1 MSGLG
6 ALLNIAGSALSAH
19 KYGVEVTANN
29 IANVDTPGYTRQTAQ
44 LQSTIPETSG
54 NLIMGRGVEIE
65 SVISATDQFVE
76 KQLSDQK
83 TNLAFY
89 QEQNNYV
96 ERIEQLF
103 SPSDSSGISSTL
115 SAFWNSWQEVANN
128 PSGTAERVVLADD
141 AALLTESFN
150 RLDQG
155 LDAVTTDLD
164 DALQAGVEDVNV
176 LTREI
181 AGLNQQILKAEAG
194 GATAHTLRD
203 QRNTKLGELAEYME
217 ISTFETDDGSL
228 TVMGAGGNDLV
239 RGNHSF
245 DLSIQNDRIMLA
257 GSGTTQRDITDAVQN
272 GKMGGWLDM
281 RDNVVAGYQQDLDDL
296 SHALIWQV
304 NAQHSQGAGLSAF
317 DAVTGTYGV
326 ENTDTVAL
334 ADGASG
340 LAFSD
345 KIDASGGTGFKF
357 WVYDDTGEV
366 VPQSGQNYA
375 DIAIDST
382 TTLEDLVTALNGV
395 DSNITASITNENT
408 IEITGGNGYSFAFS
422 EDTSNVLAALGI
434 NTFFAGETAG
444 DMAVNGTI
452 QSDSTSIAAGYVQAD
467 GSVASGDNTNAMAI
481 ADLQSTRTSIGTVQ
495 GRVGQLETTTENYY
509 YTMLSSMGTTFS
521 GITSKMETSE
531 VMVQQLSDMRESISG
546 VSLDEEMVNLMSYQ
560 SAYASAAKLI
570 TTADEMMDTLLGI
583 R

>member
-1 MSGLG
+1 M
-6 ALLNIAGSALSAH
+6 
-19 KYGVEVTANN
+19 K
-29 IANVDTPGYTRQTAQ
+29 
-44 LQSTIPETSG
+44 
-54 NLIMGRGVEIE
+54 
-65 SVISATDQFVE
+65 
-76 KQLSDQK
+76 
-83 TNLAFY
+83 
-89 QEQNNYV
+89 
-96 ERIEQLF
+96 
-103 SPSDSSGISSTL
+103 
-115 SAFWNSWQEVANN
+115 
-128 PSGTAERVVLADD
+128 
-141 AALLTESFN
+141 
-150 RLDQG
+150 
-155 LDAVTTDLD
+155 
-164 DALQAGVEDVNV
+164 
-176 LTREI
+176 
-181 AGLNQQILKAEAG
+181 
-194 GATAHTLRD
+194 
-203 QRNTKLGELAEYME
+203 
-217 ISTFETDDGSL
+217 ISTFESDDGSL

-245 DLSIQNDRIMLA
+245 DLSLQNDRIMIA
-257 GSGTTQRDITDAVQN
+257 GSGTSQRDITDAVQN

-281 RDNVVAGYQQDLDDL
+281 RDNVVGGYQQDLGDL
-296 SHALIWQV
+296 GQALIWQV

-317 DAVTGTYGV
+317 DTVTGTYGV

-357 WVYDDTGEV
+357 WVYDDAGEV
-366 VPQSGQNYA
+366 VPQGVQNYA

-395 DSNITASITNENT
+395 DSNITAGITDANT
-408 IEITGGNGYSFAFS
+408 LEITGANGYSFAFS

-434 NTFFAGETAG
+434 NTFFTGETAG

-452 QSDSTSIAAGYVQAD
+452 QSDNTSIAAGYVQDD
-467 GSVASGDNTNAMAI
+467 GSVASGDNTNAIAI
-481 ADLQSTRTSIGTVQ
+481 ADLQATTTSIGTAQ

-531 VMVQQLSDMRESISG
+531 VMVHQLNDMRESISG